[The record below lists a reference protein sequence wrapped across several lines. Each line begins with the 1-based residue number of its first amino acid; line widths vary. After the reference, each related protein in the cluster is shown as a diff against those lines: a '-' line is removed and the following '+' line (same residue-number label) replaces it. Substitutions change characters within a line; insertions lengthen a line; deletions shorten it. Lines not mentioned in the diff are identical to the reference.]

1 MYNIFYTI
9 FKSDFAFLFFV
20 VFGEFYNGQA
30 IFQYRMKV
38 LLFFFFLT
46 KIQDPDAILFKDV
59 IFQIFLSQA
68 AYVYTSICVYY
79 IFDIMLKKV
88 LAFLFLF

>member
-1 MYNIFYTI
+1 
-9 FKSDFAFLFFV
+9 
-20 VFGEFYNGQA
+20 
-30 IFQYRMKV
+30 MKV
-38 LLFFFFLT
+38 LLLVFAFVFFCFFFLT

-68 AYVYTSICVYY
+68 AYVYTYICVYY

-88 LAFLFLF
+88 FAFLFLF

>member
-1 MYNIFYTI
+1 ML
-9 FKSDFAFLFFV
+9 LFF
-20 VFGEFYNGQA
+20 FFFWGEFYNGQA
-30 IFQYRMKV
+30 ICQYRMKV
-38 LLFFFFLT
+38 LLLVFFFFLT

-68 AYVYTSICVYY
+68 AYVYTYICVYY

-88 LAFLFLF
+88 FAFLFLF